1 MDLSSAKT
9 QYTYHLAKI
18 PKVTGFHPKI
28 QEAYKKKVGIWP
40 KQKFLE
46 TPYISDQSKI
56 ATVKAFDPEAADTLA
71 TGVHYATKID
81 RGIDDAISATNK
93 FGNKYSE
100 NINKL
105 KYDRKAQEQYDLHN
119 WLNVG
124 GKTRRKQ
131 IKRKKS
137 KNNRKNKKRT
147 RKQKY

>member
-1 MDLSSAKT
+1 MDPSSAKT

-18 PKVTGFHPKI
+18 PKVIGLHPLI
-28 QEAYKKKVGIWP
+28 KKKYDEKVGIWP

-46 TPYISDQSKI
+46 TPYISDQRKI
-56 ATVKAFDPEAADTLA
+56 AAIKMFDPEAADTLT

-81 RGIDDAISATNK
+81 SSIDDAVSTTNK
-93 FGNKYSE
+93 FGNKYLE
-100 NINKL
+100 NVNKL
-105 KYDRKAQEQYDLHN
+105 KYNQKAQEQYKLHN

-124 GKTRRKQ
+124 GRTRRKQ

-147 RKQKY
+147 RNQKY